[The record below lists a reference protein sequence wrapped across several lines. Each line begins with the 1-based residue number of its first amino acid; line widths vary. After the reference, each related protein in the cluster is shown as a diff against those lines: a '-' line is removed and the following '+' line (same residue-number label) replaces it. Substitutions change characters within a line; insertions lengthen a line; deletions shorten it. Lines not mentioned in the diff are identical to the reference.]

1 MRAVLIP
8 SSAGRRPRIAAAAV
22 VALAVVAGCG
32 SGDDGPATAGGD
44 RLTVVAG
51 FYPLAEAA
59 ARVGGDRVDVV
70 DLTPAGSEPHDLEL
84 VPDQVEDLEDAD
96 VVLVLGRGFQPAVEQ
111 VAGRRDGT
119 TVALLDALGV
129 PGGAVSDHE
138 EGEEDHEGEGEVGEP
153 AAADEGAAGPEG
165 GGGDTD
171 PHVWLDPTLMAD
183 IVDEVAAA
191 LAAVDPEGRPAFEA
205 AAATYRDELEALD
218 ASFAQA
224 LGSCRGDTIV
234 VAHEAFGWLAARY
247 GLVQQAISG
256 LAPGAEPSP
265 ARLSELTDLVQA
277 EGVTTVFTETLVS
290 PRVAEALARE
300 AGVDTAV
307 LDPLEGLAEERQAEG
322 ASYLTVME
330 ENLATLAEA
339 LDCG

>member
-1 MRAVLIP
+1 MVLGMRLIL
-8 SSAGRRPRIAAAAV
+8 SRAAV
-22 VALAVVAGCG
+22 VVAVAAVAGVGCG
-32 SGDDGPATAGGD
+32 SDDDGAATGGE
-44 RLTVVAG
+44 RVSVVAG

-59 ARVGGDRVDVV
+59 ARVGGERVDVV

-96 VVLVLGRGFQPAVEQ
+96 LVLVLGRGFQPAAER
-111 VAGRRDGT
+111 VAERRDGT
-119 TVALLDALGV
+119 TVEVLDALGV
-129 PGGAVSDHE
+129 PGGEISDHE
-138 EGEEDHEGEGEVGEP
+138 EGEAEEEGSDHEE
-153 AAADEGAAGPEG
+153 AD
-165 GGGDTD
+165 GDVD
-171 PHVWLDPTLMAD
+171 PHVWLDPTRMAD

-191 LAAVDPEGRPAFEA
+191 LATVDPGGRTAYEA

-218 ASFAQA
+218 ATYAQA
-224 LGSCRGDTIV
+224 LGACRGDTIV

-256 LAPGAEPSP
+256 LAPGSEPSP
-265 ARLSELTDLVQA
+265 ARLSELADLVRDR
-277 EGVTTVFTETLVS
+277 GVTTVFTETLVS

-300 AGVDTAV
+300 AGVGTAV
-307 LDPLEGLAEERQAEG
+307 LDPLEGLAEEQQAAG

-330 ENLATLAEA
+330 ENLATLAQA

>member
-1 MRAVLIP
+1 MRSIP
-8 SSAGRRPRIAAAAV
+8 ILAWMTAIVGVAAM
-22 VALAVVAGCG
+22 ALVGCG
-32 SGDDGPATAGGD
+32 SDDDDAAATGD
-44 RLTVVAG
+44 RVSVVAG

-59 ARVGGDRVDVV
+59 ARVGGDRVEVV

-96 VVLVLGRGFQPAVEQ
+96 LVLVLGRGFQPAAEG
-111 VAGRRDGT
+111 VAERRDGT
-119 TVALLDALGV
+119 TVAVLDALGV
-129 PGGAVSDHE
+129 PGGPVREGDHE
-138 EGEEDHEGEGEVGEP
+138 EGEEDHEGDALE
-153 AAADEGAAGPEG
+153 DGAAGAEGEG
-165 GGGDTD
+165 GETD
-171 PHVWLDPTLMAD
+171 PHVWLDPTRMAD

-191 LAAVDPEGRPAFEA
+191 LATVDPEGRTAYEA

-218 ASFAQA
+218 ASYAEA
-224 LGSCRGDTIV
+224 LGACRGETIV

-256 LAPGAEPSP
+256 LAPGSEPSP
-265 ARLSELTDLVQA
+265 ARLSELTDLVRDR
-277 EGVTTVFTETLVS
+277 GVTTVFTETLVS
-290 PRVAEALARE
+290 PRTAEALARE
-300 AGVDTAV
+300 AGVSTAV

-330 ENLATLAEA
+330 ENLATLAGA

>member
-1 MRAVLIP
+1 MVFGMRIVPIPGEAGGLRRLASLAAV
-8 SSAGRRPRIAAAAV
+8 AGLAAV
-22 VALAVVAGCG
+22 VGCG
-32 SGDDGPATAGGD
+32 SGGDGAASAGED

-96 VVLVLGRGFQPAVEQ
+96 LVLVLGRGFQPAVEQ
-111 VAGRRDGT
+111 VAGRRDGA

-129 PGGAVSDHE
+129 PGGEVGDHE
-138 EGEEDHEGEGEVGEP
+138 EGEEGHE
-153 AAADEGAAGPEG
+153 DEAEEAGLAG
-165 GGGDTD
+165 DGGDTD
-171 PHVWLDPTLMAD
+171 PHVWLDPTRMAD
-183 IVDEVAAA
+183 IADEVAAA
-191 LAAVDPEGRPAFEA
+191 LATLDPDARAAFES
-205 AAATYRDELEALD
+205 AAATYRQELEALD
-218 ASFAQA
+218 ASFERA
-224 LGSCRGDTIV
+224 LGACRGDTIV

-265 ARLSELTDLVQA
+265 ARLSELADLVQE

-300 AGVDTAV
+300 AGVGTAV
-307 LDPLEGLAEERQAEG
+307 LDPLEGLADDRQAEG
-322 ASYLTVME
+322 ASYVTVME
-330 ENLATLAEA
+330 ENLATLEEA